1 MMERGGGGVES
12 EWVKND
18 GGYEGWKRVREGR
31 GVATVVVKFH
41 RRVELGPIKI
51 I

>member
-1 MMERGGGGVES
+1 MEEGGGGES

-18 GGYEGWKRVREGR
+18 GGYKGWIRLR
-31 GVATVVVKFH
+31 GGGATVVVKFH
-41 RRVELGPIKI
+41 RCVGLGPIKI